1 MPRPQA
7 GQKRAPGATGAAQRG
22 QVFSG
27 GVIAPILSVGAGP
40 SGRRGVGQSSAMQA
54 LPIVFVTSRAE
65 KAREA
70 ERLGF
75 EIERLDLDLPEPQ
88 ALDPSEIVEAKARA
102 AYGAIGRAVLVED
115 SGLAIRAWGGFPGAL
130 VKWLEKS
137 AGVDGL
143 ARMLDP
149 FADRTATAVC
159 AIAYCDGGEVVTAE
173 GETEG
178 SIARSPRGAGGFGWD
193 TIFVPEGDD
202 RTFAEM
208 KPEEKDRISHRR
220 RAWDAMAAQLPLQRR
235 S

>member
-1 MPRPQA
+1 MR
-7 GQKRAPGATGAAQRG
+7 
-22 QVFSG
+22 
-27 GVIAPILSVGAGP
+27 
-40 SGRRGVGQSSAMQA
+40 A

-75 EIERLDLDLPEPQ
+75 EVERLDLDLPESQ

-102 AYGAIGRAVLVED
+102 AYAAIARPVLVED

-137 AGVDGL
+137 AGV
-143 ARMLDP
+143 AAIPRMLDP
-149 FADRTATAVC
+149 FADRGATAVC
-159 AIAYCDGGEVVTAE
+159 AIGYCDGGEVVAAR
-173 GETEG
+173 GETSG
-178 SIARSPRGAGGFGWD
+178 AIAQAPRGTEGFGWD
-193 TIFVPEGDD
+193 SIFVPEGGA

-208 KPEEKDRISHRR
+208 LPEEKDRISHRR
-220 RAWDAMAAQLPLQRR
+220 RAWDAMAAHLPLQRR